1 MNYSKNL
8 RKSAMAKRVLIL
20 LGVAFGIGLAVGGVS
35 VYAMKTHITAK
46 DKEKSIER
54 TLERDNTETLVYGAY
69 DDRTFTQEISLDWG
83 AGDLDFTPLD
93 CKMPEE
99 QQEFTYYLCTGYNID
114 FTLVMALIQN
124 ESSFDPAVISKTND
138 YGYMQIN
145 QINHQWLTD
154 TLGVTD
160 FTDPYQNIRAGVFV
174 LRKLFERYQDTNMVL
189 MAYNMG
195 EDAARLWEKG
205 IYSTDYT
212 EKILNYQTLD
222 NKKFVVD
229 HLLSTKREGMEDLI
243 DYMEQIG
250 FFEAPCSGGNHLA
263 CQFGLVHHS
272 RNVMMAAENI
282 GYALLGKVK
291 YEEIRDSVIIAAA
304 LHDLGKCGDFGKQM
318 YVPNILKSGKASEAK
333 PFKRNP
339 ALLPLD
345 HATRSIK
352 LATLFIDLTE
362 EEEFA
367 IRYHDGLYESAN
379 YGVKGNETALYLILH
394 YADLWSS
401 RITEGSTDESGDE

>member
-1 MNYSKNL
+1 
-8 RKSAMAKRVLIL
+8 MAAKKK
-20 LGVAFGIGLAVGGVS
+20 ADAAVEN
-35 VYAMKTHITAK
+35 TA
-46 DKEKSIER
+46 E
-54 TLERDNTETLVYGAY
+54 V
-69 DDRTFTQEISLDWG
+69 TQE
-83 AGDLDFTPLD
+83 TVQ
-93 CKMPEE
+93 EE
-99 QQEFTYYLCTGYNID
+99 IEQ
-114 FTLVMALIQN
+114 V
-124 ESSFDPAVISKTND
+124 
-138 YGYMQIN
+138 
-145 QINHQWLTD
+145 
-154 TLGVTD
+154 
-160 FTDPYQNIRAGVFV
+160 
-174 LRKLFERYQDTNMVL
+174 
-189 MAYNMG
+189 
-195 EDAARLWEKG
+195 AADNVKE
-205 IYSTDYT
+205 
-212 EKILNYQTLD
+212 LD
-222 NKKFVVD
+222 NKKYVVD

-243 DYMEQIG
+243 AYMEEIG

-291 YEEIRDSVIIAAA
+291 YTEIRDSVIIAAA

-362 EEEFA
+362 EEFA

-401 RITEGSTDESGDE
+401 RITEGSTDEGGDE